1 MENVGRKQNKTSQAK
16 QSKKPS
22 AHSPQDS
29 WDNVGEWHTEEA
41 IFIIQENQK
50 EIFLKNVI

>member
-1 MENVGRKQNKTSQAK
+1 MLGENKTPQAK

-29 WDNVGEWHTEEA
+29 WDNDGEWHTEEA

>member
-1 MENVGRKQNKTSQAK
+1 MLGENKTKHPKQNKA
-16 QSKKPS
+16 KKPS

-50 EIFLKNVI
+50 KIFLKNVI